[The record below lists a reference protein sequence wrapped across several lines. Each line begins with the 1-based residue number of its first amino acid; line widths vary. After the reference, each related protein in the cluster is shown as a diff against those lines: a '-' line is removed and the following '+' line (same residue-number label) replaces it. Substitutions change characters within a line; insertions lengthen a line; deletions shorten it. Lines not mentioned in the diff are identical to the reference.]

1 MLTGS
6 AASYAL
12 GDANLDANPHTYQ
25 WTLAHDCNPRGLNLA
40 ALADG
45 GGSCWTGWTGF
56 LNRVSEVRVLPGY
69 HFFQF
74 RSIEFANQF
83 P

>member
-1 MLTGS
+1 MG
-6 AASYAL
+6 L
-12 GDANLDANPHTYQ
+12 GDT
-25 WTLAHDCNPRGLNLA
+25 TGLA
-40 ALADG
+40 
-45 GGSCWTGWTGF
+45 F